1 MAEQMPE
8 VLRLAAK
15 AYLRLFVFSPTKA
28 KLYVCVPATD
38 LIFHYSDSLV
48 KKLYSDRVLKG
59 MGQSLPLDH
68 ISLQQ
73 NNSINDTYLSIIHT
87 GIDDT
92 ALTGQFVQWD
102 GREELDLWP
111 GKTANGINGTEGL
124 IFKPLLEEGEDLEA
138 FVDDVYRSFPLV
150 YINTSS
156 VLGLDVFR
164 YELPN
169 TVFQSAYQ
177 NPANARWGSWCPNG
191 LFYLGAVQVR
201 AMSLNTFISVAVVC
215 SSRVHKFPCLALNLV
230 SWTPTLCTP
239 EARSTTSFQWI
250 HHWRLLHSFIL

>member
-1 MAEQMPE
+1 MFLVEKIPE
-8 VLRLAAK
+8 NLRLVAK
-15 AYLRLFVFSPTKA
+15 TYLREAVFHSTDA

-38 LIFHYSDSLV
+38 LIFRYSDSLV
-48 KKLYSDRVLKG
+48 NKLHTDPVLKA
-59 MGQSLPLDH
+59 MGQSLPLDY

-87 GIDDT
+87 GVDDP

-111 GKTANGINGTEGL
+111 GESANDINGTEGL
-124 IFKPLLEEGEDLEA
+124 IFKPLLEEGDDLEA

-150 YINTSS
+150 YINRSS
-156 VLGLDVFR
+156 ILGLDVFR

-201 AMSLNTFISVAVVC
+201 VKVVSQYLHLC
-215 SSRVHKFPCLALNLV
+215 CLIV
-230 SWTPTLCTP
+230 S
-239 EARSTTSFQWI
+239 F
-250 HHWRLLHSFIL
+250 F